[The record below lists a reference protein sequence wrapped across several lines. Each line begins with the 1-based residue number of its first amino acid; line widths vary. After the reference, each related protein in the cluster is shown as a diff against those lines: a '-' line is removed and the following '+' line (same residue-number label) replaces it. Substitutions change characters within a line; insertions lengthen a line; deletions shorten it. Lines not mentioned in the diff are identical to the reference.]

1 MTKTEQRENFI
12 VKKIIDN
19 RKINEIIATEIVEN
33 TVVML
38 NAKDIEI
45 QNIDHLGIVA
55 GIIDAIGL
63 VETIN
68 ELIGEEKGEKVSPGH
83 VVKAMILNGLG
94 FVSKPLYMFPKYF
107 ETIACEHLIGAGVK
121 PEYLNDDKLGRV
133 MDKLFIKGLN
143 TIFLKIALNAVKK
156 FNISLLSSHLDS
168 SSMHVHG
175 QYNTSLPEVIFE
187 NQQTEN
193 TQKSEELAV
202 KSLKEITITYGYSRD
217 HRPDLKQ
224 FIIELICSGD
234 GDIPIFLKLASG
246 NQSDSSCFGKIAVE
260 YQKQIEVNS
269 LIVADCALYTESNL
283 KLMSELRWLCRVPL
297 SIKTAQS
304 LISTL
309 PELEFI
315 DSNLPGYRF
324 FSKTVT
330 YGEIEQRW
338 LVVQSQDRRESDLR
352 KLSQKIIK
360 AESKA
365 IQDLKKLSQE
375 KFACEADAIKALS
388 KLSKQFKYHQ
398 IQESKVAKI
407 ISNKKDNLAGIS
419 YQISATVS
427 KNESKINTEILSAG
441 RFIIATNV
449 LDSNELSDDSMLSE
463 YKAQQSCER
472 GFGFLKDPLFFADS
486 IFLKSPE
493 RIESL
498 GMIMGLCLLVYTL
511 AQRQVRA
518 ALSESKSTIKNQ
530 LGKATDHPTLR
541 WIFQCFQCTHLVE
554 FHNEKH
560 VSNWTQDRDFIL
572 NLFPDHCLRY
582 YQLIT

>member
-1 MTKTEQRENFI
+1 M
-12 VKKIIDN
+12 
-19 RKINEIIATEIVEN
+19 
-33 TVVML
+33 
-38 NAKDIEI
+38 EI

-55 GIIDAIGL
+55 GIIASIGI
-63 VETIN
+63 VEIIN
-68 ELIGEEKGEKVSPGH
+68 ELIGVEKDEKVNAGQ
-83 VVKAMILNGLG
+83 VVKAMIINGLG

-133 MDKLFIKGLN
+133 MDKLFIKGLD
-143 TIFLKIALNAVKK
+143 TIFFIIAVKAAQK
-156 FNISLLSSHLDS
+156 FGVSLSTSHLDS

-187 NQQTEN
+187 SQKVEN
-193 TQKSEELAV
+193 SPELKELEV
-202 KSLKEITITYGYSRD
+202 KSPKEITITYGYSRD

-224 FIIELICSGD
+224 FIIEMICSGD

-246 NQSDSSCFGKIAVE
+246 NQADSSCFGQIAVE
-260 YQKQIEVNS
+260 YQQQLEVNS

-283 KLMSELRWLCRVPL
+283 KMMSDLRWLCRVPL
-297 SIKTAQS
+297 SIKAAKL
-304 LISTL
+304 LISTI
-309 PELEFI
+309 PESELI
-315 DSNLPGYRF
+315 DSTIPGYKLA
-324 FSKTVT
+324 SKTEN
-330 YGEIEQRW
+330 YAGIEQRW
-338 LVVQSQDRRESDLR
+338 LVVQSQERRESDLR
-352 KLSQKIIK
+352 KLTQKVIK

-365 IQDLKKLSQE
+365 VQDLKKLSQE
-375 KFACEADAIKALS
+375 EFACEADAIKALS

-398 IQESKVAKI
+398 INVSIVTQIKSKTKDSPQE
-407 ISNKKDNLAGIS
+407 IS

-427 KNESKINTEILSAG
+427 EDESKINTELLSAG

-449 LDSNELSDDSMLSE
+449 LDSKELSNDSMLRE

-511 AQRQVRA
+511 AQRHIRN
-518 ALSESKSTIKNQ
+518 ALLESKSTIKNQ
-530 LGKATDHPTLR
+530 LGKATNRPTLR
-541 WIFQCFQCTHLVE
+541 WIFQCFQCIHLVTL
-554 FHNEKH
+554 NQKKH
-560 VSNWTQDRDFIL
+560 ISNWNKDRDFIL
-572 NLFPDHCLRY
+572 SLLPDDCLRY
-582 YQLIT
+582 YQLVS